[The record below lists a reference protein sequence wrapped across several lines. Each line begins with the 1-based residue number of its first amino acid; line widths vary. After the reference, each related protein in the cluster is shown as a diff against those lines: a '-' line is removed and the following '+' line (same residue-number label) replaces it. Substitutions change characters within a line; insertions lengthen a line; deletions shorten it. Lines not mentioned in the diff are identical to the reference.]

1 MEWLDRLREKLFG
14 SPELSTGRLYQ
25 GSLIR
30 PLRWATEHTDW
41 LSHGRTDRMLR
52 GLRRRLQDERL
63 SGTGDLHLLE
73 TPQAAGLQ
81 FRRPAS
87 ATADDLRHLMDLW
100 RDRVLAEGYR
110 VQNSDIRI
118 GVDGSARE
126 RHYLKPV
133 ITATDVQGTM
143 DQRYGNV
150 LLEAFGPADDLQH
163 LRVLVTVYSDRN
175 YSPALPAGPLLDR
188 LLEEPRRALS

>member
-1 MEWLDRLREKLFG
+1 MDLLDRLREKLFG
-14 SPELSTGRLYQ
+14 GPELSTGRLYQ

-30 PLRWATEHTDW
+30 PSRWDAEHTDW
-41 LSHGRTDRMLR
+41 LAHGRTDRMLR

-63 SGTGDLHLLE
+63 SGTGDLHLLQ
-73 TPQAAGLQ
+73 TPQAVGLQ
-81 FRRPAS
+81 LMRPAS

-110 VQNSDIRI
+110 VQNSDLRL

-126 RHYLKPV
+126 RHYLKPL
-133 ITATDVQGTM
+133 ITAANVQGTM

-150 LLEAFGPADDLQH
+150 LLEAFGPTDDLHH

-175 YSPALPAGPLLDR
+175 YTPALPAAPLLDR
-188 LLEEPRRALS
+188 LLEAPRRALS